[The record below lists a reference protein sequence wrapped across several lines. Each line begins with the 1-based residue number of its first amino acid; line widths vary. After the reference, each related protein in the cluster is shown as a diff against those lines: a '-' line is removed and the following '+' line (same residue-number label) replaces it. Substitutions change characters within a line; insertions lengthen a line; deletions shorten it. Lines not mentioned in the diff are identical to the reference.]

1 MVKVHRLKKSY
12 WANLG
17 NDELPLYENNLNFSL
32 NTITEEN
39 EINTTST
46 NLIEDDNNIE
56 NISKIKKLDKN
67 QDPSIINKLGFIN
80 TIHPRTQ
87 HDCEN
92 FSEELLDH
100 YIVVCGIGPNLKNLI
115 MALRARSIRVKN

>member
-1 MVKVHRLKKSY
+1 MVKVRRLKKSY

-17 NDELPLYENNLNFSL
+17 NDGLPLYENNLNFSL

-46 NLIEDDNNIE
+46 NLIEDDNNIL
-56 NISKIKKLDKN
+56 NISNSKIKKLDKN

-87 HDCEN
+87 HD
-92 FSEELLDH
+92 SESLW
-100 YIVVCGIGPNLKNLI
+100 KNCF
-115 MALRARSIRVKN
+115 M